1 MPMRLQPEITGSHP
15 TRPHPT
21 RSAARAGWRGAR
33 IALAALALGLTLA
46 GCGTVTTH
54 TGPAPARTAGH
65 PLVVQASELARNGA
79 ALSGAARTENDS
91 QIERLLTQL
100 DNDSLAREAAALPPG
115 DPLYNY
121 AGRALLRRGLP
132 LPRPF
137 DRGEGWR
144 FDAKRPP
151 ADSDGY
157 RPPTK
162 IAVLLP
168 LSGAMA
174 TAASPVRDGFLAG
187 YYGENRRRP
196 DVVFYDTLGTAGG
209 TLAAYD
215 KAAAEGNDFVV
226 GPLGRDEVSALFG
239 KGALPVP
246 VLALNRGSVAPPSGN
261 ASFSLSPEDEGI
273 AAADYLLSQGAR
285 RVLVVGGADDGQNR
299 AVAAL
304 RARLG
309 DRGGSVTDTVG
320 EGTADF
326 APFAS
331 KDGGVDAVFLAVK
344 GASART
350 LMPKLALAGLGGKP
364 RVATSYVLSGTGKP
378 EQDRVLDGVVFPS
391 EAWTTRG
398 VRGLPAAASAGQT
411 LPTARGPAA
420 RLFAFGYDAWL
431 LSAYLERLATAADGQ
446 VAGATGTLRVDGFGN
461 VMRTPAWSVFSSGVA
476 VSLSDVAR
484 H

>member
-1 MPMRLQPEITGSHP
+1 MRLQLEIAGSPPSH
-15 TRPHPT
+15 
-21 RSAARAGWRGAR
+21 RSAGQVRWRGVRTAC
-33 IALAALALGLTLA
+33 AALALGLALA

-65 PLVVQASELARNGA
+65 PLVVQAAELARNGA

-91 QIERLLTQL
+91 QIERLLNQL
-100 DNDSLAREAAALPPG
+100 DNDSLAREAAALPAG

-137 DRGEGWR
+137 DRNWR
-144 FDAKRPP
+144 FDPGRPP

-168 LSGAMA
+168 LSGGLA

-239 KGALPVP
+239 KSELPVP
-246 VLALNRGSVAPPSGN
+246 VLALNRGTVAPPAGN

-273 AAADYLLSQGAR
+273 AAA
-285 RVLVVGGADDGQNR
+285 
-299 AVAAL
+299 
-304 RARLG
+304 
-309 DRGGSVTDTVG
+309 
-320 EGTADF
+320 
-326 APFAS
+326 
-331 KDGGVDAVFLAVK
+331 
-344 GASART
+344 
-350 LMPKLALAGLGGKP
+350 
-364 RVATSYVLSGTGKP
+364 
-378 EQDRVLDGVVFPS
+378 
-391 EAWTTRG
+391 
-398 VRGLPAAASAGQT
+398 
-411 LPTARGPAA
+411 
-420 RLFAFGYDAWL
+420 
-431 LSAYLERLATAADGQ
+431 
-446 VAGATGTLRVDGFGN
+446 
-461 VMRTPAWSVFSSGVA
+461 
-476 VSLSDVAR
+476 
-484 H
+484 